1 MLFFLCIGFSLGPKN
16 EEYVHPQSDYLH
28 TDDIFDVMMPQQIDT
43 KPWLLL
49 VSVSEKK
56 KSLRFCFFFKFV

>member
-1 MLFFLCIGFSLGPKN
+1 MLFFLCIGFSLGAKN

-28 TDDIFDVMMPQQIDT
+28 TDGDIFDVMMPQQIDT

-49 VSVSEKK
+49 VSVPEKK
-56 KSLRFCFFFKFV
+56 KVTPFLFFF